1 MFQLYAPYIQFRF
14 EAGMPTVLKSHL
26 QIFGSNHSLVTHT
39 SRGLEKCFLAKGM
52 AHLDP
57 SYRPVLEEGRLRETV
72 AGPLVTLR
80 PFPRELGPA
89 PCNLMLQIHKL
100 FFPSVCRCEV

>member
-26 QIFGSNHSLVTHT
+26 QIFGSNHFLVTHT
-39 SRGLEKCFLAKGM
+39 SHGLEKCFLAKGM

-57 SYRPVLEEGRLRETV
+57 SYRPVLERKAKRECSGSPHHTE
-72 AGPLVTLR
+72 ALP
-80 PFPRELGPA
+80 
-89 PCNLMLQIHKL
+89 
-100 FFPSVCRCEV
+100 